1 MSQRVK
7 QYAPTLMVARS
18 LEKALV
24 PFFSASAEVS
34 ASVVGPASDFLP
46 KAKGKED
53 FRLSALGTSFFSPLT
68 AGVASVVSIG
78 TVAGLATSALRGSV
92 VSGLGMT
99 GAV

>member
-1 MSQRVK
+1 
-7 QYAPTLMVARS
+7 MVARS
-18 LEKALV
+18 LEKALG

-34 ASVVGPASDFLP
+34 ASGLIGPASDFLP
-46 KAKGKED
+46 KANGKVD
-53 FRLSALGTSFFSPLT
+53 LRLSALGASFFSPLT
-68 AGVASVVSIG
+68 AGVASVVSVG